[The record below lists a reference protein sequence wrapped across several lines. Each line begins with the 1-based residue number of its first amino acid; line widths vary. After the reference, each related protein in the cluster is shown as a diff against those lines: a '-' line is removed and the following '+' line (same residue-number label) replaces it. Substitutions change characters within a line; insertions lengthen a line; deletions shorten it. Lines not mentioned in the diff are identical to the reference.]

1 MGRDQ
6 PVCVITF
13 EKGHHTS
20 VVGDLDRIRE
30 QLAPGGM
37 VKFDDPYTD
46 AQVVINSAL
55 VTKVESQPARE
66 GEGEG

>member
-1 MGRDQ
+1 MDRDQ

-20 VVGDLDRIRE
+20 VVGDLDGIRE
-30 QLAPGGM
+30 LLEGGGM

-46 AQVVINSAL
+46 AEVVVNSAA
-55 VTKVESQPARE
+55 VTKIESQPARD
-66 GEGEG
+66 GED